1 MPSLGTLNQI
11 EKERRTRRIILSE
24 FFAHSFLFLSDSE
37 IIIFHF
43 ALVVDREYVLVSM
56 LFEISSIQG
65 GNAILTWHR
74 AHVEKVQLARVCVD
88 VFFNVVVFL
97 SASILA
103 TLTSRL
109 DTIFL

>member
-1 MPSLGTLNQI
+1 MPTLGTLNQI

-88 VFFNVVVFL
+88 VFFNVVVFV

-103 TLTSRL
+103 TLTSR
-109 DTIFL
+109 